1 MVGWSNADYW
11 GNAWSRPYMQQ
22 EKLQT
27 IWSDTIMGIQ
37 DAIRNLAQEY
47 PVGKEWC
54 DQHLPELAKN
64 TEVNSAS
71 IAWDPRAL
79 HRLCAQVTR
88 DGDDADDNLVAF
100 AEKAVEAELQF
111 LLSHCMGLAG
121 YSPLIC
127 RKDVQY
133 RMVQISSF
141 R

>member
-1 MVGWSNADYW
+1 MLFEIWRRSIRW
-11 GNAWSRPYMQQ
+11 G
-22 EKLQT
+22 
-27 IWSDTIMGIQ
+27 
-37 DAIRNLAQEY
+37 RNGVISICLNSQ
-47 PVGKEWC
+47 
-54 DQHLPELAKN
+54 KN

-127 RKDVQY
+127 RKDV
-133 RMVQISSF
+133 
-141 R
+141 